1 MFKDKNLAENWK
13 NLAENLKKSNSA
25 EFLEFAFYNSGCGYQ
40 GRNISFLIN
49 SRRRNKLIETKL
61 NYWK

>member
-1 MFKDKNLAENWK
+1 MLAQNWTTF
-13 NLAENLKKSNSA
+13 AENLKKSNSA
-25 EFLEFAFYNSGCGYQ
+25 EFVEFAFYNSGCGYQ
-40 GRNISFLIN
+40 SRNISFLIN